1 MPVPNTPPLYRHET
15 LTDRVYRDLE
25 TAILSGELGPG
36 LRLNDKMLEKLAGA
50 SRTPIREALR
60 RLSRVGLVEIRP
72 QAETRVSPV
81 DLDHFRELM
90 TVARHLYGW
99 IVREAVADFTEDDL
113 EKLGRFRDR
122 VDITDEEVTA
132 FYSIKPF
139 RQLLDVFV
147 DRKGN
152 DVLRQIV
159 DDIRLHVRWISRVH
173 SEQAGI
179 LAIGPDR
186 AEQLITACR
195 AHDASAAE
203 AIILEY
209 FDTAVGDFISAAV
222 EVGDGNW
229 GERPRASHDD
239 VASQRLLLRDNVY
252 RTMLA
257 AVTDG
262 TFLPGERLNDPELM
276 QWLGVSRTPLREA
289 LTQLEDI
296 GLVEIKQNRGTRVA
310 LVDDRRIVASAEA
323 LGFFGHLAIA
333 LALSKFDGAAC
344 EQLRTRL
351 DVLVG
356 VTRDACDAEVTAAR
370 NELVQVAAKVS
381 RNRPLQRIL
390 ELIGPGTLR
399 RTGDAAPL
407 DRDRLVVMAE
417 RFVQAVEREEL
428 DDAHDALNG
437 LIFEGVGD
445 GEGRTSG
452 VRPPVSPIPPLD
464 APVDGADFNYLVAG
478 VRYAFVAGVVPGT
491 WSLCCP
497 LVVGRL
503 VRSDDAGVVVWRYA
517 LGKQGLTTASEP
529 GSWERA
535 ARELIAS
542 FAGAVGA
549 DLQARAV

>member
-81 DLDHFRELM
+81 DLEHFRELM

-99 IVREAVADFTEDDL
+99 IVREAVTAFTAEDL
-113 EKLGRFRDR
+113 EKLARFRDR
-122 VDITDEEVTA
+122 VEVTDEEVTA

-186 AEQLITACR
+186 AERLIAVCR
-195 AHDASAAE
+195 AHDPAAAE

-209 FDTAVGDFISAAV
+209 FDTAVGDFISAAT
-222 EVGDGNW
+222 EFGDGTW

-310 LVDDRRIVASAEA
+310 LVDDGRIVASAEA
-323 LGFFGHLAIA
+323 LGFFGHLAVA
-333 LALSKFDGAAC
+333 LALSTFDRASC
-344 EQLRTRL
+344 ELLRTRL
-351 DVLVG
+351 DVFVG
-356 VTRDACDAEVTAAR
+356 VAKDACDAEVTAAR
-370 NELVQVAAKVS
+370 NDLVQVVAKVS

-390 ELIGPGTLR
+390 ELISPGTLR
-399 RTGDAAPL
+399 RTSDAGPL
-407 DRDRLVVMAE
+407 DRERLVTMAE
-417 RFVQAVEREEL
+417 RFVRAVEREEL
-428 DDAHDALNG
+428 EAAHDALNG
-437 LIFEGVGD
+437 LIFEGLSD
-445 GEGRTSG
+445 GEGRKPG
-452 VRPPVSPIPPLD
+452 VRPPVSHMPSLD
-464 APVDGADFNYLVAG
+464 APIDGVDFNYLVAG
-478 VRYAFVAGVVPGT
+478 VRYAFVAGGEPGT

-517 LGKQGLTTASEP
+517 LGKQRLITASEP
-529 GSWERA
+529 GSWERG
-535 ARELIAS
+535 ARELISS